1 MSEKLKNAVSGRN
14 DKKAK
19 DLLFKFITLAVTV
32 ALILLFCNVLGQDR
46 DGRKQIV
53 DQDGGEEFLS
63 VSSDLSTQEERRLEE
78 ILSLIRGVG
87 KVDVMI
93 TCQEPERAVSVFS
106 ETSNEV
112 SGKVL
117 GVIAAAEGAD
127 SPVVRQAITDAV
139 TSLFNI
145 PASRVVVFQ
154 REDQADF

>member
-1 MSEKLKNAVSGRN
+1 MNEKLKNAVSGRN

-46 DGRKQIV
+46 DGRTQIV
-53 DQDGGEEFLS
+53 DEDGGEEFLS

-93 TCQEPERAVSVFS
+93 TCQEPERIVSAFS
-106 ETSNEV
+106 GASATEP
-112 SGKVL
+112 GKVM

-127 SPVVRQAITDAV
+127 SPVVRQAIIDAI
-139 TSLFNI
+139 TSLFDI

-154 REDQADF
+154 REDPADF